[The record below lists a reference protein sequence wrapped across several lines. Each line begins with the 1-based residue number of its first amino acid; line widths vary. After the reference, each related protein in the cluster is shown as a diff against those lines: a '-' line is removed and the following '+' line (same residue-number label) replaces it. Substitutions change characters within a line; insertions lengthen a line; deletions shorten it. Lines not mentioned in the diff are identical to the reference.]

1 MTKKG
6 CDKLATEQKRRL
18 NHTDRRV
25 KRTKKALRDA
35 LFELS
40 ETKNINQITVTELTT
55 LADVNRATFYF
66 YYTDLIDM
74 LQQIQNE
81 AYQLFSDIISESTSS
96 INTIEGFTEYAES
109 LLNFCKDH
117 ENLCRFIINN
127 DVNNQLF
134 QQIQFLMLNNI
145 PNAKDKFAKNNP
157 ARYSTSFILT
167 AITGVLI
174 DWMNEGM
181 EIPTGELAKFF
192 ANIYINGSY
201 KTKLL
206 YSNYEPPKNTDNQ

>member
-1 MTKKG
+1 MNLYFLYGKICEIRQLTKKG

-35 LFELS
+35 LFELL

-145 PNAKDKFAKNNP
+145 PNAKDKFPKNNP
-157 ARYSTSFILT
+157 ARYLSNYVLT
-167 AITGVLI
+167 AMTGIMI
-174 DWMNEGM
+174 DWMDEGM
-181 EIPTGELAKFF
+181 HIPPHDLAEFCADAEF
-192 ANIYINGSY
+192 GGH
-201 KTKLL
+201 
-206 YSNYEPPKNTDNQ
+206 